1 MASSNAPSKI
11 YQFKITLKDIKPSIW
26 RRIQVP
32 ENYTFYQLHLAI
44 QYSMGWSS
52 AGHHHLHQ
60 FVMKNPQ
67 TSKKVLIGTQE
78 SPEVDNEK
86 KIKISTYFLMN
97 GNKSASYDY
106 DFGDGWE
113 HEVFLEGILPAESHI
128 NYPKCTNGM
137 RACPPENCG
146 GVYGY
151 EELLEIMAN
160 PNHEEYVEKGFV

>member
-1 MASSNAPSKI
+1 
-11 YQFKITLKDIKPSIW
+11 
-26 RRIQVP
+26 
-32 ENYTFYQLHLAI
+32 
-44 QYSMGWSS
+44 
-52 AGHHHLHQ
+52 
-60 FVMKNPQ
+60 MKNPQ

-160 PNHEEYVEKGFV
+160 PNHEEYVEKKEWLGGIGALDYDGQFNPEKFEPRYFSI